1 LVALAFIFSYIEHL
15 IPLPLPTG
23 VKLGA
28 ANIVV
33 LCALYFFGWKE
44 ALAVSLVRIVL
55 SGVAFGISTVP
66 YSLAGGVLS
75 LFVMSLLKRKES
87 LGVTGVS
94 VAGSVC
100 HNIGQTLVAMAL
112 LPTAMIFTSGRE
124 ASTRH
129 SAIFLPMPPPCPSR
143 SPNGYSKPP
152 FPTHRQASNRP
163 PKPSFASYGLWTTV
177 PLWKS

>member
-1 LVALAFIFSYIEHL
+1 MLVALAFIFSYIEHL

-33 LCALYFFGWKE
+33 LCTLYFFGWKE
-44 ALAVSLVRIVL
+44 AMIL
-55 SGVAFGISTVP
+55 SGVRILLSGFAFGISTVP

-112 LPTAMIFTSGRE
+112 LGSKTAYYFPLLFFTGII
-124 ASTRH
+124 AGILIGVV
-129 SAIFLPMPPPCPSR
+129 SAIVLKKLKLHIR
-143 SPNGYSKPP
+143 E
-152 FPTHRQASNRP
+152 
-163 PKPSFASYGLWTTV
+163 
-177 PLWKS
+177 